1 MKDNLNA
8 KKILEN
14 HIFSARKEVENVIKR
29 R

>member
-14 HIFSARKEVENVIKR
+14 YIFLDRKEVENVIKR